1 MKNLL
6 LSIVVLL
13 NLSIFAQRNDKAE
26 YWNTWRYTAKEDMQE
41 KFEEAAAKKTSMFNK
56 TAETAIY
63 TYKVVTGSDSGTYQR
78 IESGKSPAD
87 YDLDRSAEGDYW
99 NENVAKYIAK
109 NSGQVR
115 WRKLDNGSYEPNPEN
130 SSPAKYVTKTTF
142 NVKADKIMHFRRFM
156 TRISKVAEKRGWEES
171 RMLFRLVSGGNRNQF
186 VMAVTFNKYQ
196 REEHTKN
203 EATFRE
209 DYDKLFGWGSLDE
222 DSQNFDASLEYWGE
236 DRETLVLVPELSTE
250 IKN

>member
-56 TAETAIY
+56 TAETAIL
-63 TYKVVTGSDSGTYQR
+63 TYKVVTGSDAGAYQR

-87 YDLDRSAEGDYW
+87 YDLDRSDEMKHW
-99 NENVAKYIAK
+99 KENVAKYIAK

-115 WRKLDNGSYEPNPEN
+115 WRKLDSGSYDPNPED
-130 SSPAKYVTKTTF
+130 SSPAKYVSKTTF
-142 NVKADKIMHFRRFM
+142 NVKADKILYFRRHM
-156 TRISKVAEKRGWEES
+156 SRIAEVAEKRGWNES
-171 RMLFRLVSGGNRNQF
+171 RILFRLVSGGNRNQF

-196 REEHTKN
+196 REDQTEN
-203 EATFRE
+203 ETTFKE
-209 DYDKLFGWGSLDE
+209 DYNKLFGWGSLEE
-222 DSQNFDASLEYWGE
+222 DSRNFDASLEYWGE
-236 DRETLVLVPELSTE
+236 DRETLVLVPEMSTE